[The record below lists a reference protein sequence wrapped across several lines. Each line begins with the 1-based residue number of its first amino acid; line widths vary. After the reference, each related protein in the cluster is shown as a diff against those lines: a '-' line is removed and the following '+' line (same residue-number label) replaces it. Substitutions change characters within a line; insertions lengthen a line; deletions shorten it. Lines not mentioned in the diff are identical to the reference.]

1 MRVTTVEGPPQT
13 VQRFSPA
20 NDDLADKLTMQDV
33 ETIREIFHTP
43 LTGSFNWDY
52 SNANQKIRRLYE
64 LGKAHNWNST
74 LDVDWDAPCDLND
87 FPSDPSLSALN
98 GYAEYEALSHAE
110 KVRFAWEAHAQTMSQ
125 FLHGEQGALL
135 VASQLVSCAPTADA
149 KLYAASQTFDEARHV
164 EVFNRY
170 LRQRCGMIYPINKN
184 LKALIGKVLSDP
196 RWDLKFI
203 GMQLIIEGLALAAFG
218 TQVRTTK
225 DPLLKQIVELVM
237 RDEGRHVAFGVNYLE
252 DWIKALPE
260 QEVEDRADFAY
271 EACVVMRDR
280 LFGLDVMR
288 EHGFDLEAARKHIL
302 DSVIIGLFRE
312 LLFER
317 IMPNLKRVG
326 LLTERMRP
334 KYEALGALRYE
345 DLAGDVMIDWAALEK
360 PLPTKEN
367 LSAAGIAAE

>member
-1 MRVTTVEGPPQT
+1 MRVTIVDQPPQEVRT
-13 VQRFSPA
+13 FEDV
-20 NDDLADKLTMQDV
+20 DLSEKLTMQDV

-52 SNANQKIRRLYE
+52 DSANAKIRRLYE
-64 LGKAHNWNST
+64 LGKAYNWNPT
-74 LDVDWDAPCDLND
+74 VDVDWDARCDMSD
-87 FPSDPSLSALN
+87 FPTEESLSALN
-98 GYAEYEALSHAE
+98 GYPEYEALSREE
-110 KVRFAWEAHAQTMSQ
+110 KVAFAWKGHAQTMSQ

-164 EVFNRY
+164 EVFNQY
-170 LRQRCGMIYPINKN
+170 LRRRCGRIYPINKN
-184 LKALIGKVLSDP
+184 LKALIDKVLADE

-225 DPLLKQIVELVM
+225 DSLLKQVVELVM

-260 QEVEDRADFAY
+260 SEIEDRAEFAY
-271 EACVVMRDR
+271 QACAIMRDR
-280 LFGLDVMR
+280 LFGMDVMR
-288 EHGFDLEAARKHIL
+288 EYGFNEEAAKKHIM
-302 DSVIIGLFRE
+302 DSMVIGLFRE

-326 LLTERMRP
+326 LLTEKVRP
-334 KYEALGALRYE
+334 KYEALGALKYE
-345 DLAGDVMIDWAALEK
+345 DLAGDVLIDWAQLEK

-367 LSAAGIAAE
+367 LAAARVAAE

>member
-1 MRVTTVEGPPQT
+1 MRVTVVAEPPQT
-13 VQRFSPA
+13 VQRFAPG
-20 NDDLADKLTMQDV
+20 DDLADKLTMQDV

-52 SNANQKIRRLYE
+52 NNANQKIRRLYE

-74 LDVDWDAPCDLND
+74 LDVDWDAPCDLSD
-87 FPSDPSLSALN
+87 FPSDPTFSALN
-98 GYAEYEALSHAE
+98 GFPQYEQLSHGE
-110 KVRFAWEAHAQTMSQ
+110 KVRFAWESHAQTMSQ

-135 VASQLVSCAPTADA
+135 VASQLVSCAPTHDA

-164 EVFNRY
+164 EVFHRY

-184 LKALIGKVLSDP
+184 LKALISKVLADE

-218 TQVRTTK
+218 TQIRTTR

-260 QEVEDRADFAY
+260 QEIEDRAEFAY
-271 EACVVMRDR
+271 EACLVMRDR
-280 LFGLDVMR
+280 LFGLDVVR
-288 EHGFDLEAARKHIL
+288 EWGFDLEAARKHIL
-302 DSVIIGLFRE
+302 DSVVINLFRE

-326 LLTERMRP
+326 LLTERMRA

-345 DLAGDVMIDWAALEK
+345 DMAGDVMIDWATLEK
-360 PLPTKEN
+360 PLPTKQN
-367 LSAAGIAAE
+367 LAAAGIAAE

>member
-1 MRVTTVEGPPQT
+1 MRVTIVSEPPQT
-13 VQRFSPA
+13 VQKFTPGG
-20 NDDLADKLTMQDV
+20 DLADKLTLDDV
-33 ETIREIFHTP
+33 EVIREIFNTP

-52 SNANQKIRRLYE
+52 NSANAKIRRLYE
-64 LGKAHNWNST
+64 LGKAHNWNTT
-74 LDVDWDAPCDLND
+74 LDVDWDAPCDLDD
-87 FPSDPSLSALN
+87 FPSDLAFSALN
-98 GYAEYEALSHAE
+98 GYPEYEALTHAQ

-135 VASQLVSCAPTADA
+135 VASQLVSCAPTSDA

-184 LKALIGKVLSDP
+184 LKALIGKVLADE

-203 GMQLIIEGLALAAFG
+203 GMQLVIEGLALAAFG
-218 TQVRTTK
+218 TQVRTTR
-225 DPLLKQIVELVM
+225 DPLLKQIVDLVM

-260 QEVEDRADFAY
+260 EEIEDRAEFAY
-271 EACVVMRDR
+271 QACLVMRDR
-280 LFGLDVMR
+280 LFGMDVMR
-288 EHGFDLEAARKHIL
+288 EYGFDLEAARKHIL
-302 DSVIIGLFRE
+302 DSVVINLFRE

-317 IMPNLKRVG
+317 IVPNLKRVG
-326 LLTERMRP
+326 LLTERVRP
-334 KYEALGALRYE
+334 KYEALGALQYE
-345 DLAGDVMIDWAALEK
+345 DLAGDVLIDWAVLEK

-367 LSAAGIAAE
+367 LAAAGIAAA

>member
-1 MRVTTVEGPPQT
+1 MRITVVDQPPQT
-13 VQRFSPA
+13 VQTFTS
-20 NDDLADKLTMQDV
+20 DGDGLAEKLTMADV

-52 SNANQKIRRLYE
+52 NAANAKIRRLYE
-64 LGKAHNWNST
+64 LGKVHNWNTT
-74 LDVDWDAPCDLND
+74 LDVDWDAPCDMSD
-87 FPSDPSLSALN
+87 FPSDPSLSALKD
-98 GYAEYEALSHAE
+98 YPEYQALSRE
-110 KVRFAWEAHAQTMSQ
+110 EQVRFAWKAHAQTTSQ

-170 LRQRCGMIYPINKN
+170 LRERCGMIYPINKN
-184 LKALIGKVLSDP
+184 LKALIDKVLSDE

-218 TQVRTTK
+218 TQVRTTR
-225 DPLLKQIVELVM
+225 DPLLKQVVELVM

-252 DWIKALPE
+252 DWIKALP
-260 QEVEDRADFAY
+260 QEEIEDRAEFAY
-271 EACVVMRDR
+271 QACVVMRDR
-280 LFGLDVMR
+280 LFGLDVMQ
-288 EHGFDLEAARKHIL
+288 EYGFDLEAARKHIM
-302 DSVIIGLFRE
+302 DSVVISLFRE

-326 LLTERMRP
+326 LLTERVRP
-334 KYEALGALRYE
+334 KYEALGALKYE
-345 DLAGDVMIDWAALEK
+345 DLAGDVLIDWATLEK

-367 LSAAGIAAE
+367 LAAAGVSAD